1 VVSFPARRAKFFA
14 AKIDGPAGV
23 LNLNGDSTMVA
34 LLRPLFVHLKDR
46 FLNESGQDL
55 VEYALIVA
63 MLSFCAVAAERNVA
77 VSISG
82 AFLNLA
88 NTFNADL

>member
-1 VVSFPARRAKFFA
+1 
-14 AKIDGPAGV
+14 
-23 LNLNGDSTMVA
+23 MVPSLR
-34 LLRPLFVHLKDR
+34 LLFTHLKDR
-46 FLNESGQDL
+46 FLDQSGQDL

-63 MLSFCAVAAERNVA
+63 LLSCCAVATERNVA

-82 AFLNLA
+82 AYMNLA